1 MSVRQQTV
9 LERLRVRNFRG
20 LADVDLRIDRLL
32 VLVGAN
38 GSGKSTIVD
47 ALRFVRDALARN
59 LDDAIVDRSGIAS
72 IRRWSPKGAPDV
84 TIELWLRGA
93 DWEAEYGFVLGSEQ
107 RGAWRVKSE
116 KLSMHQKTALNP
128 RMREQREG
136 AETLSLEFQIR
147 DGKLGASLR
156 GLDHLVENL
165 PALVST
171 STLLMPQIRA
181 LSYLTAP
188 DELYRFF
195 ADASFHTIYPDSL
208 REPQK
213 PGNDYP
219 LDERGQN
226 LASVLRSLQRNP
238 DTYNVLNDS
247 LGRVVEGVS
256 SYSVRPIGGFLVT
269 RLQHASAEG
278 GRRGPAFD
286 LSQESDGTLRMLGI
300 LTALYQEPPRSLL
313 TIEEPELTIHPG
325 ALGVLCD
332 VIQEASARSQV
343 IITTHSPDLIDRFP
357 IESLRVVEKQ
367 DGVTSVGP
375 VSSDQRDIVRRRLF
389 SPSDLLRMEGLQRE
403 DPLKMSR

>member
-1 MSVRQQTV
+1 LTQ
-9 LERLRVRNFRG
+9 RLF
-20 LADVDLRIDRLL
+20 
-32 VLVGAN
+32 
-38 GSGKSTIVD
+38 
-47 ALRFVRDALARN
+47 AL
-59 LDDAIVDRSGIAS
+59 
-72 IRRWSPKGAPDV
+72 
-84 TIELWLRGA
+84 T
-93 DWEAEYGFVLGSEQ
+93 
-107 RGAWRVKSE
+107 
-116 KLSMHQKTALNP
+116 
-128 RMREQREG
+128 
-136 AETLSLEFQIR
+136 
-147 DGKLGASLR
+147 
-156 GLDHLVENL
+156 ENL

-238 DTYNVLNDS
+238 DTYGVLNDS

-300 LTALYQEPPRSLL
+300 LAALYQEPARALL

-343 IITTHSPDLIDRFP
+343 IITTHSPDLIDRSVP
-357 IESLRVVEKQ
+357 NRVAARGREARRGDQ
-367 DGVTSVGP
+367 HRAGQQRPARYRQAAALLAQRSATDGGASARGP
-375 VSSDQRDIVRRRLF
+375 A
-389 SPSDLLRMEGLQRE
+389 
-403 DPLKMSR
+403 